1 MMKKYLLIG
10 LMLVNVSMPAKAA
23 EHTVNLVT
31 TGSDG
36 QTMVM
41 EPGYINIAVGDV
53 INFVPSDATHNAE
66 SLSIPTGAKKFTT
79 PYGQPTKVTF
89 DTEGA
94 YIYKCVPHITMGMIG
109 VIQVGNAVNLDA
121 TKAAMAQLK
130 PMVFMNKERLDQ
142 YLSQIQ

>member
-1 MMKKYLLIG
+1 MKKYLLIV
-10 LMLVNVSMPAKAA
+10 LMLVNISMPAKAA
-23 EHTVNLVT
+23 EHTINLVT
-31 TGSDG
+31 MGSDG

-41 EPGYINIAVGDV
+41 EPGYIKIAVGDS
-53 INFVPSDATHNAE
+53 INFVPSDVTHNAE
-66 SLSIPTGAKKFTT
+66 SLSIPAGATKFST

-94 YIYKCVPHITMGMIG
+94 YIYKCVPHVTMGMIG

-130 PMVFMNKERLDQ
+130 SMVFMNKERLDQ